1 MAVMMPVAVVVAKYS
16 AIIDSGDPRIDIGQA
31 VPQYLC
37 APLDNFLFH
46 NRPSPFTRQM
56 TDVDGRCDQDGGS
69 WFLPHQFMV
78 SQVGHMMFALLL
90 KPIFS
95 WRMRRNF
102 RGWPAHTPR
111 RSDRALLQSVNR

>member
-31 VPQYLC
+31 VPQY
-37 APLDNFLFH
+37 N
-46 NRPSPFTRQM
+46 
-56 TDVDGRCDQDGGS
+56 
-69 WFLPHQFMV
+69 QFMV